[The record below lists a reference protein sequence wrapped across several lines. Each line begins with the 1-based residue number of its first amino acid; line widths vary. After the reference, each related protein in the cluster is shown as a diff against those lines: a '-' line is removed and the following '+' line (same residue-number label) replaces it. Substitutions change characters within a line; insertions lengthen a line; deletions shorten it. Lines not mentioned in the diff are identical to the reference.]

1 MSENF
6 LEVRNLKK
14 YFRTARGY
22 VHAVDNVGFSIEKG
36 RTLGIV
42 GESGCGKSTLGRCV
56 IRLLE
61 PTEGE
66 IILDGTN
73 IIGMGRQQ
81 MREFRKKAQ
90 IVFQD
95 PYSSLNPRKTVLD
108 IISEPIRFNKIPPEC
123 NGKRDRRPVSWN

>member
-66 IILDGTN
+66 II
-73 IIGMGRQQ
+73 
-81 MREFRKKAQ
+81 
-90 IVFQD
+90 
-95 PYSSLNPRKTVLD
+95 
-108 IISEPIRFNKIPPEC
+108 
-123 NGKRDRRPVSWN
+123 